1 MRVSPSAVGLLAGF
15 LADRALGDPARYHPV
30 AGFGTAAAAL
40 EQLTYRPSRTV
51 GVLHVGVLVGSTV
64 FVGSGARQCAPVAEA
79 ALTAVGTYFCLG
91 GTTLSR
97 TGRRMSD
104 ALERDD
110 LISARGVLPSLCGRD
125 PSVLDRDGLARAA
138 LESVAENTSDATVG
152 VLFWGAIAGLPG
164 VLGYRAVNTL
174 DSMIG
179 YRSDRYLHFGWCAAR
194 LDDVV
199 NLVPARLTGALTVAV
214 GGNPR
219 GAAAAWRRDARGHP
233 SPNAGVAEASA
244 AGALGVMLGGR
255 TEYGHGVELRP
266 TLGTGP
272 TPTPGDLARAVALS
286 DRVQTAAAAISVL
299 LAVAVGHARVPG
311 GLRPSRRVGRRGGRR
326 LLPAQ

>member
-1 MRVSPSAVGLLAGF
+1 MRSVVAAGLLAGF
-15 LADRALGDPARYHPV
+15 LADRALGDPARHHPV
-30 AGFGTAAAAL
+30 AAFGTTAAAV
-40 EQLTYRPSRTV
+40 ERLTYRPTRLA
-51 GVLHVGVLVGSTV
+51 GVLHVGILVGTTV
-64 FVGSGARQCAPVAEA
+64 LIGTRARQLGPRAEL
-79 ALTAVGTYFCLG
+79 ALTCVCTYYCLG

-104 ALERDD
+104 ALAQGD
-110 LISARGVLPSLCGRD
+110 LVSARAILPSLCGRD

-138 LESVAENTSDATVG
+138 LESIAENTSDAAVG
-152 VLFWGAIAGLPG
+152 VLFWGAVAGLPG

-199 NLVPARLTGALTVAV
+199 NLVPARSTGALTVAV

-219 GAAAAWRRDARGHP
+219 GAITAWRRDARKHP

-244 AGALGVMLGGR
+244 AGTLGVMLGGR
-255 TEYGHGVELRP
+255 TEYSHGVELRP

-272 TPTPGDLARAVALS
+272 TPTPSDLSRAVDLS
-286 DRVQTAAAAISVL
+286 SRVQTAAAAVSVL
-299 LAVAVGHARVPG
+299 LAVTVGHART
-311 GLRPSRRVGRRGGRR
+311 RRVGRRRGRG
-326 LLPAQ
+326 LLPTQ